1 MSIGHGEYLFSL
13 HGNLSQCGVSQNC
26 FAFPLKGKDRKT
38 RQCSGSCRPP
48 TFRFHFTYQ
57 RSNSFSPRTQGRG
70 TAYQQ
75 FGIFASV
82 GYRAVSLRRSS
93 YFQTLLRVLVLTLT
107 LAFQKQSQ
115 GHDLRQWSASNRHEL
130 SFHKLQRLSPQMNM

>member
-1 MSIGHGEYLFSL
+1 MVNICFRYTGICRNVASHKIVLLSL
-13 HGNLSQCGVSQNC
+13 
-26 FAFPLKGKDRKT
+26 LKGKDRKT

-48 TFRFHFTYQ
+48 TFRFHFTDQ

-75 FGIFASV
+75 FGIFASAR
-82 GYRAVSLRRSS
+82 YRAVSLRRSS
-93 YFQTLLRVLVLTLT
+93 YFQTLLRGLVLTLT